1 MGDVI
6 RSILLGIA
14 SFFYNPVFYLLVLG
28 LFLFSIQRVK
38 RERLSFHIKAYG
50 MFNTVFASVAPSLI
64 MGAFGSALLL
74 LSGTALPAGV
84 IVLLSCAYLLIM
96 LTTQLRFLSPAIAGG
111 AAMIV
116 AYWLP
121 NIRTPY
127 PLVNGW
133 IDDIRGVDFF
143 SFGIFLVTGL
153 LIECLLVYGWGAR
166 QTSPRLID
174 SRRGSKVGAHEASA
188 LWIVPLFFLVPSAGP
203 VGSIGLWPF
212 VSGSGHSFG
221 FALFPLGVGIA
232 QLITHTLPKRAV
244 RTTGHWLLV
253 NFFVTGLFVGLSYLF
268 HLPLLAV
275 IGGALALIGRL
286 ALIGYHHYLREKRP
300 FYFIRPTKGIRVVGV
315 IPNSLGDRMG
325 IRLGEEILRVNDQDV
340 VGEYDFYEAL
350 QQRAAYCKLEVI
362 DRFGEP
368 RFAKGPIHQ
377 DDGHRIGLLFLEA
390 EEWLDNRKTK
400 A

>member
-1 MGDVI
+1 MGDMV
-6 RSILLGIA
+6 RSVFLGIA
-14 SFFYNPVFYLLVLG
+14 SFFYNPVLYLLILG
-28 LFLFSIQRVK
+28 LFLFSMQRVK
-38 RERLSFHIKAYG
+38 RERLSFHVKAYG
-50 MFNTVFASVAPSLI
+50 MFNTIFSSTAPSLI
-64 MGAFGSALLL
+64 TGAIGSALLL

-111 AAMIV
+111 LTIV
-116 AYWLP
+116 AAYLLP
-121 NIRTPY
+121 DIKTPY
-127 PLVNGW
+127 PLVNQW
-133 IDDIRGVDFF
+133 IEGIRGVNFF
-143 SFGIFLVTGL
+143 SLGVFLVTGL

-212 VSGSGHSFG
+212 VSGAGHSFG

-232 QLITHTLPKRAV
+232 QLITHTLPRRAV
-244 RTTGHWLLV
+244 RATGHWLLANV
-253 NFFVTGLFVGLSYLF
+253 LLTGLFVGLSYPL
-268 HLPLLAV
+268 HLPVLAV
-275 IGGALALIGRL
+275 IGGALALISRFGL
-286 ALIGYHHYLREKRP
+286 VWYHHYLREKRP
-300 FYFIRPTKGIRVVGV
+300 LYFIRPTKGIRVVGV
-315 IPNSLGDRMG
+315 IPHTLGDRMG
-325 IRLGEEILRVNDQDV
+325 IRMGEEILRANDQEV
-340 VGEYDFYEAL
+340 TSEYDFYEAL
-350 QQRAAYCKLEVI
+350 QKRAAYCKLEVI

-390 EEWLDNRKTK
+390 AKWENDRKTK